1 MGCPE
6 LYVATVALHSTV
18 LSTYVYIWDACDAA
32 LLAPS
37 FLPSL
42 TDGWLVPGDASGV
55 KAMHVGGADKEQ
67 GQDKRVGQQGIGEG
81 RDNVGVP
88 VGGVPSTAYD
98 WMKPRGTS

>member
-1 MGCPE
+1 MRCMRC
-6 LYVATVALHSTV
+6 ST
-18 LSTYVYIWDACDAA
+18 SG
-32 LLAPS
+32 S

-42 TDGWLVPGDASGV
+42 TDGRLVPSDASGV

-67 GQDKRVGQQGIGEG
+67 GQDSRLGRQGIGEG

-98 WMKPRGTS
+98 